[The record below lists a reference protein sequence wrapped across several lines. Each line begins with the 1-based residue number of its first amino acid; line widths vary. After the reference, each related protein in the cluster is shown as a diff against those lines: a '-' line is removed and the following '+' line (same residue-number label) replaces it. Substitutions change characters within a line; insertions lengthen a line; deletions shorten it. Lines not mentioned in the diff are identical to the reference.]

1 MILNSHSLRIID
13 ASQPPPPP
21 IVPLPPQQTVS
32 SNVNREGYQTV
43 CRKLNKIIH
52 ARGRKKIF
60 YPFQLFLMIYNYSI
74 KELAIPLLLC
84 HSTNEIGNKR
94 KEGSNYLELQNFIE
108 FKVTLLE

>member
-13 ASQPPPPP
+13 ASQKNPP
-21 IVPLPPQQTVS
+21 IVPLSPQQTVS

-43 CRKLNKIIH
+43 CRKQNKIIH
-52 ARGRKKIF
+52 AGGRKKFF

-84 HSTNEIGNKR
+84 HSTNKIGNKR
-94 KEGSNYLELQNFIE
+94 KEVTTWNYKTSLSL
-108 FKVTLLE
+108 K